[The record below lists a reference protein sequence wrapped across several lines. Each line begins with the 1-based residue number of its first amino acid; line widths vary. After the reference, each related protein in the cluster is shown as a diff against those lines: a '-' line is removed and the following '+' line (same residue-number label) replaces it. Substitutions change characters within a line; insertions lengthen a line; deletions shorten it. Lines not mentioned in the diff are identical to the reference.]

1 MLKSMKGKTMESR
14 LSFIAYVLLVGS
26 MFIAS
31 GCWRPDEVIETPRG
45 AIMVYRTARR
55 LDPLAS
61 TFVPR
66 GAVNVRMYYRG
77 GFGGQSYSVSCHVSQ
92 KDLDEFAR
100 KGGYSFSPRA
110 FDDNESWTRL
120 LYLYDED
127 NPVLCDAPKVRNGLP
142 VNHHF
147 DGYLVG
153 EKEYDGRHYQFLYD
167 KRCEMLYVH
176 YFD

>member
-1 MLKSMKGKTMESR
+1 MIRR
-14 LSFIAYVLLVGS
+14 LNKLHLFWTVILSVACAALCE
-26 MFIAS
+26 

-120 LYLYDED
+120 LYLYDEG

-153 EKEYDGRHYQFLYD
+153 ETEYDGRHYQFLYD
-167 KRCEMLYVH
+167 KKCEMLYVH